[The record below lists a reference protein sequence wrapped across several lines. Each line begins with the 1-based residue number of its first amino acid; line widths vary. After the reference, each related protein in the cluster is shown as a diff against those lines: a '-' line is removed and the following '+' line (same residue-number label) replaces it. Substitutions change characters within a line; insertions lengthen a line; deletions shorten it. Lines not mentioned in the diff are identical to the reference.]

1 MTDRTRPATMYQ
13 KIWDRHVIARNGSFS
28 LLHVD
33 RHLIHDGSIHAF
45 AALHRRG
52 LSVRRPDMTFG
63 TADHY
68 VATRGEPSEPNIR
81 GILQTFVDNTAKE
94 HIQAFQPR
102 DRHQGIVHVVGP
114 EQGLSLP
121 GMIIV
126 CGDSHTSTHGA
137 IGALAFGIGQSE
149 NRDVLA
155 TQTVWQ
161 KPSRTMR
168 IEIDGTLHPMVS
180 AKDVIMA
187 VIARIGIG
195 GATGYVVEYTGS
207 AVRQMSVE
215 GRLTLC
221 NMTIEAGARSGM
233 VAPDDA
239 TFSYLE
245 GRPYAPKGR
254 LWEMALQNW
263 RQLPSDPEAR
273 FDARIDIDGRD
284 IAPMVTWGTN
294 PEQALPIT
302 DRVPMP
308 DDAKSQDER
317 DAMTK
322 ALEYMRLTPGQKLTD
337 IAVDRVFIGSCTN
350 SRIEDLRAAA
360 AVTRG
365 RKVAIKA
372 RVVPGSEMIREQ
384 AEAEGLD
391 RVFIDAGWE
400 WHHSGCSMCVA
411 MNGDVVAAGERC
423 ASTSNRNFE
432 GRQGKGAMTHLMSP
446 ASAAATAIAGHLADV
461 RELQ

>member
-13 KIWDRHVIARNGSFS
+13 NIWDRHVIARNGSFS

-81 GILQTFVDNTAKE
+81 GILQTFVDNTSKE
-94 HIQAFQPR
+94 RIQAFQPR

-137 IGALAFGIGQSE
+137 IGALAFGIGQTE

-263 RQLPSDPEAR
+263 RQLPSDPDAR

-365 RKVAIKA
+365 RKVSIKA

-391 RVFIDAGWE
+391 RVFIEAGWE

-461 RELQ
+461 RDLQ